1 MSSESLITNIVYNVK
16 MDRDIS
22 ILSDQSTISPED
34 LSYAINVIDTETY
47 FLNDQLYISD
57 VNKEKNNN
65 FDIIIII
72 KLLSII
78 LIILLAWICFFYM

>member
-22 ILSDQSTISPED
+22 ILSDQITIPPED

-47 FLNDQLYISD
+47 FLNDQIYISD

-78 LIILLAWICFFYM
+78 LIILLVWICFLYM

>member
-22 ILSDQSTISPED
+22 ILSDQITIPPED

-57 VNKEKNNN
+57 VNK
-65 FDIIIII
+65 
-72 KLLSII
+72 
-78 LIILLAWICFFYM
+78 